1 MCLGADVLR
10 GKDQQPFDGKLPY
23 DFVMWIDSEM
33 VFSVENFLELLK
45 KDEDIIAGAYLR
57 DNGKDFSCVEKLDND
72 YVYEK
77 KIAELNEEISR
88 LKNGIK
94 ESAEELEDF
103 IEKLN
108 A

>member
-1 MCLGADVLR
+1 M
-10 GKDQQPFDGKLPY
+10 KIEEK
-23 DFVMWIDSEM
+23 IS
-33 VFSVENFLELLK
+33 LLK
-45 KDEDIIAGAYLR
+45 KTISEIKNI
-57 DNGKDFSCVEKLDND
+57 SEKLDND

-77 KIAELNEEISR
+77 KIAELNEEISK

-103 IEKLN
+103 IKEQN

>member
-1 MCLGADVLR
+1 M
-10 GKDQQPFDGKLPY
+10 KIEEK
-23 DFVMWIDSEM
+23 IS
-33 VFSVENFLELLK
+33 LLK
-45 KDEDIIAGAYLR
+45 KTISEIKNI
-57 DNGKDFSCVEKLDND
+57 SEKLGAD

-94 ESAEELEDF
+94 ESAQELEDF
-103 IEKLN
+103 IKEQN

>member
-1 MCLGADVLR
+1 MAV
-10 GKDQQPFDGKLPY
+10 PVPV
-23 DFVMWIDSEM
+23 FVNPEALCQDSETI
-33 VFSVENFLELLK
+33 VGVKDVPDIGTSADEKDISHEKISLLK
-45 KDEDIIAGAYLR
+45 KTISEIKTI
-57 DNGKDFSCVEKLDND
+57 SEKLDND

-77 KIAELNEEISR
+77 KIAELNKEISR

-103 IEKLN
+103 IKEQN

>member
-1 MCLGADVLR
+1 M
-10 GKDQQPFDGKLPY
+10 KIEEK
-23 DFVMWIDSEM
+23 IS
-33 VFSVENFLELLK
+33 LLK
-45 KDEDIIAGAYLR
+45 KTISEIKNI
-57 DNGKDFSCVEKLDND
+57 SEKLDND

-94 ESAEELEDF
+94 ESTEELEDF
-103 IEKLN
+103 IKEQN

>member
-1 MCLGADVLR
+1 M
-10 GKDQQPFDGKLPY
+10 KTEEK
-23 DFVMWIDSEM
+23 IS
-33 VFSVENFLELLK
+33 LLK
-45 KDEDIIAGAYLR
+45 KTINEIKNI
-57 DNGKDFSCVEKLDND
+57 SEKLDND

-103 IEKLN
+103 IKEQN